1 MSKAVIGLAVGLM
14 VASTHVAAQE
24 QSEIAAAKEV
34 AARDLKDPA
43 SAQFRDLR
51 VDGTGD
57 KLRLC
62 GEINGKNSYGG
73 YVGFKKFA
81 VAANTAMIEPAPDS
95 YGIHEATLD
104 LINHLCKDAIPVQ
117 TETAPQ

>member
-1 MSKAVIGLAVGLM
+1 MSKSVIAFAIGLM
-14 VASTHVAAQE
+14 MASTHAIAQE

-51 VDGTGD
+51 AVGTGD

-81 VAANTAMIEPAPDS
+81 VAANTAMIEPAPDAF
-95 YGIHEATLD
+95 GVREATLD
-104 LINHLCKDAIPVQ
+104 LINHLCKDATPVQ
-117 TETAPQ
+117 TETVP